1 MNLSDYV
8 RILARRGWI
17 ILLAMLLTAAAAL
30 IFSRMQT
37 PIYRATQPILIA
49 PARNDFGL
57 AQTLKQLMA
66 SWVVRLDAEA
76 RAGEVIEALSL
87 DMTPAQLKSNVTVSS
102 DLNTLIINVDVD
114 MTDGPTAARVAN
126 TYGQQF
132 IQWRN
137 EKNAPIRL
145 EERINAEL
153 IDTPNYG
160 LYRPNTAVN
169 VAAGALLGLILG
181 GMVVFLWEVTS
192 LNTVRYAADVER
204 ELGLPV
210 LGALPGAERRN

>member
-8 RILARRGWI
+8 RILIRRGWI
-17 ILLAMLLTAAAAL
+17 ILLAAALTAVAAYV
-30 IFSRMQT
+30 FSRMQT
-37 PIYRATQPILIA
+37 PVYRATQTILIA

-66 SWVVRLDAEA
+66 SWVARLDAEDRA
-76 RAGEVIEALSL
+76 RDVIEALSL
-87 DMTPAQLKSNVTVSS
+87 DMTPGQLKSNVTVSS
-102 DLNTLIINVDVD
+102 DLNALLINVDVD
-114 MTDGPTAARVAN
+114 MADGPTAARVAN

-137 EKNAPIRL
+137 AENAPIRL
-145 EERINAEL
+145 EDRINAEL
-153 IDTPNYG
+153 IDTPNFG

-181 GMVVFLWEVTS
+181 GMVVFLLELASV
-192 LNTVRYAADVER
+192 NTVRSMSDVER
-204 ELGLPV
+204 GLGLPV
-210 LGALPGAERRN
+210 LGALPGADGRS